1 MTKKS
6 NNKMNNTNKKSLSVE
21 EKYKLY
27 EASVQNSP
35 ADIEFL
41 NKEYK
46 RIFKKSATTLRED
59 FGGTAQLTCLW
70 AKQSKKHI
78 GYAIDLDPEP
88 VAYGKKHHLSKL
100 SSSEQKR
107 VHYIMGNVL
116 EKQDFSTDIVAA
128 FNFSYFIFKERQTM
142 LKYFKRVYK
151 SLNKNGAFFLD
162 IFGGTESYDTLVEET
177 DHGSHSYFWDC
188 DKYNPITNECLY
200 YIHFKTKDGKK
211 HEEVFTYDW
220 RMWSIQ
226 EIVELLQEAGFD
238 EVKTYWEE
246 DEEDSDEGSGVFYE
260 SKDEENCE
268 SWVTYI
274 VGLKK

>member
-1 MTKKS
+1 MSKKQLS
-6 NNKMNNTNKKSLSVE
+6 KKSLSVE
-21 EKYKLY
+21 DKYRLY

-35 ADIEFL
+35 ADVDFV
-41 NKEYK
+41 NQEYK
-46 RIFKKSATTLRED
+46 RFYNKKALSMRED

-70 AKQSKKHI
+70 AQQSKDHV

-88 VAYGKKHHLSKL
+88 VKYGKKNHLTKL
-100 SSSEQKR
+100 KDSEQKR

-116 EKQDFSTDIVAA
+116 EKQDFSTDVVCA
-128 FNFSYFIFKERQTM
+128 FNFSYFIFKERATL

-151 SLNKNGAFFLD
+151 SLNKEGAFFLD
-162 IFGGTESYDTLVEET
+162 IFGGTDSYDVSIEET
-177 DHGSHSYFWDC
+177 DHGKHTYFWDC
-188 DKYNPITNECLY
+188 DKFNPITNEVLY

-211 HEEVFTYDW
+211 HREVFTYDW

-226 EIVELLQEAGFD
+226 EVVEILQEAGFD

-246 DEEDSDEGSGVFYE
+246 DGDDEEGNGVFYE

-268 SWVTYI
+268 SWVTYV

>member
-6 NNKMNNTNKKSLSVE
+6 LSKKTLSFE
-21 EKYKLY
+21 DKYKLY

-35 ADIEFL
+35 ADIDFV

-46 RIFKKSATTLRED
+46 RFFKKQALTMRED

-70 AKQSKKHI
+70 AQQSKKHF

-88 VAYGKKHHLSKL
+88 VKYGKKYHLSKL
-100 SSSEQKR
+100 SSGEQKR
-107 VHYIMGNVL
+107 VEYIMGNVL
-116 EKQDFSTDIVAA
+116 EKQKFSTDVVCA

-151 SLNKNGAFFLD
+151 SLNKKGAFFLD
-162 IFGGTESYDTLVEET
+162 IFGGTESYDVLVEET
-177 DHGSHSYFWDC
+177 DHGTHTYFWDC
-188 DKYNPITNECLY
+188 DRYNPITNEVLY
-200 YIHFKTKDGKK
+200 HIHFRTKDGVK
-211 HEEVFTYDW
+211 HEEAFTYDW

-226 EIVELLQEAGFD
+226 EIVEILQEAGFD

-246 DEEDSDEGSGVFYE
+246 DEEGTDEGSGDFYE
-260 SKDEENCE
+260 SRDEENCE
-268 SWVTYI
+268 SWVTYV
-274 VGLKK
+274 VGLKN

>member
-6 NNKMNNTNKKSLSVE
+6 LSKKALSVE
-21 EKYKLY
+21 EKYQLY

-46 RIFKKSATTLRED
+46 RIFKKEAVSLRED

-70 AKQSKKHI
+70 AKQSKKHE

-100 SSSEQKR
+100 SASEQKR

-116 EKQDFSTDIVAA
+116 EKQKFSTDIVAA

-151 SLNKNGAFFLD
+151 SLNKKGAFFLD
-162 IFGGTESYDTLVEET
+162 IFGGTEALDTLVEET
-177 DHGSHSYFWDC
+177 DHGTHSYFWDC

-200 YIHFKTKDGKK
+200 YIHFKTPDGKK

-226 EIVELLQEAGFD
+226 EIVELLEEAGFD

-246 DEEDSDEGSGVFYE
+246 DEEDGDEGSGVFYE

-274 VGLKK
+274 VGVKK